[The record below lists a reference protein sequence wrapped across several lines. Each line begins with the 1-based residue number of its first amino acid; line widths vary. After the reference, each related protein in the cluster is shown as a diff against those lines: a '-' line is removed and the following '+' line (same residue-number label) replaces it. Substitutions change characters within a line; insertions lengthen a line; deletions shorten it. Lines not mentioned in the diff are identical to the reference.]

1 MLGVDRTLCL
11 SVSVGALDQLLGG
24 LVSWVSRR
32 FDKTGISEITY
43 FHPLSE
49 GRMDDLGCLCQRK
62 L

>member
-11 SVSVGALDQLLGG
+11 SVSVGTLDQLLGG
-24 LVSWVSRR
+24 LVSWVSRC

-49 GRMDDLGCLCQRK
+49 
-62 L
+62 